1 MSFEDILSQS
11 VDVEAKIRLDHVRKH
26 LFNAIKRDSGNIL
39 RAFSLVDTGK
49 TSNPTADTLTDYDA
63 SCLDM
68 IVGDISSD
76 PGISTDFILADCSTR
91 KHRGFPRTNSTCLF
105 HPCQGRLCFRSIYFI
120 LFI

>member
-26 LFNAIKRDSGNIL
+26 LFNTINRDSGNIL

-63 SCLDM
+63 SYLDM

-91 KHRGFPRTNSTCLF
+91 
-105 HPCQGRLCFRSIYFI
+105 
-120 LFI
+120 